1 MNTPRI
7 LARENRGTQAP
18 ARTVR
23 RRLLSA
29 SATLMALGITGCA
42 SLGLREPVSVVVVG
56 IEPIPGEGME
66 ARLALK
72 LRVQNPNEQPLEFDG
87 VHVELDLRGTRLA
100 SGVSDQRGSVGRFG
114 ETVITVPMSV
124 SVVGLVR
131 QAMDLATAP
140 RVRADYAL
148 RGRLAGPGLGF
159 GGARFESKGE
169 LRVPEGLL
177 APAR

>member
-1 MNTPRI
+1 MNIPRI
-7 LARENRGTQAP
+7 LVGEDRGARAP
-18 ARTVR
+18 VRTVR
-23 RRLLSA
+23 RRLLGA
-29 SATLMALGITGCA
+29 SAALMTLGITGCA

-56 IEPIPGEGME
+56 IEPVPGEGME

-100 SGVSDQRGSVGRFG
+100 SGVSDQRGRVGRFG